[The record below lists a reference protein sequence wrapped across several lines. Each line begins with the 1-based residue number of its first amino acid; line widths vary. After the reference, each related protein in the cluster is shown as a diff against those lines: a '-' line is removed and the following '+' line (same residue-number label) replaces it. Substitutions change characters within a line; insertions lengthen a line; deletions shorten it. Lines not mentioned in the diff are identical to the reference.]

1 MTSVPRW
8 LSVVSVVSLVCGL
21 LAIVEVTRLSRRLRN
36 VVMTDSLA
44 IPSGVEI
51 FSSGTAGIA
60 PSESGDAIVLWLRR
74 LDTNAGTHL
83 EVRKD
88 GTESLDFFD
97 TRGRLRLRIG
107 LDATGRGQ
115 IQMLDE
121 HGKAESIQPGN

>member
-1 MTSVPRW
+1 MASITRW
-8 LSVVSVVSLVCGL
+8 LYVACAVSLVCSA
-21 LAIVEVTRLSRRLRN
+21 LAIVEVARLSRRLKS
-36 VVMTDSLA
+36 VITTDTLA
-44 IPSGVEI
+44 VPSGTEM

-97 TRGRLRLRIG
+97 RRGRLRLRIG
-107 LDATGRGQ
+107 LDAAGRGV

-121 HGKAESIQPGN
+121 SGKAQSISPAN